1 MKGYTMHTLQ
11 LTEDQ
16 YNTITNALDF
26 IIERREE
33 DITYFSGDEDTEVV
47 DDMNEEINDANA
59 LLELLCKG
67 E

>member
-16 YNTITNALDF
+16 HNTITNALQF

-33 DITYFSGDEDTEVV
+33 DITYFLGDEDTEVV